1 MAVIAEEARER
12 AGPRQLQPERA
23 TVSLE
28 PASAYEA
35 VTRQM
40 VLGLTE
46 DLREIKARL
55 NGLLFLVA
63 GSVLLDLLSRGVL
76 RGP

>member
-1 MAVIAEEARER
+1 MR
-12 AGPRQLQPERA
+12 AASVAPPGQGRQA
-23 TVSLE
+23 VSLE

-40 VLGLTE
+40 VLDLGE
-46 DLREIKARL
+46 ELREIKGRL

-63 GSVLLDLLSRGVL
+63 GSVLLDVVL
-76 RGP
+76 RVLGRG

>member
-1 MAVIAEEARER
+1 MMTTIEHMARSPC
-12 AGPRQLQPERA
+12 AGGAPLA

-40 VLGLTE
+40 VLAMSEELK
-46 DLREIKARL
+46 EIKARL
-55 NGLLFLVA
+55 NGLLFMVA
-63 GSVLLDLLSRGVL
+63 GSVLLDVAL
-76 RGP
+76 RLGGG

>member
-1 MAVIAEEARER
+1 MAAIAEEARER
-12 AGPRQLQPERA
+12 ASPRGPERA

-40 VLGLTE
+40 VLGLAE

-63 GSVLLDLLSRGVL
+63 GSVLLDVLSRWVL
-76 RGP
+76 GGS

>member
-1 MAVIAEEARER
+1 MRAASDAVAAVARP
-12 AGPRQLQPERA
+12 A
-23 TVSLE
+23 VSLE

-40 VLGLTE
+40 VLDMGE
-46 DLREIKARL
+46 ELREIKGRL

-63 GSVLLDLLSRGVL
+63 GSVLLDVVL
-76 RGP
+76 RVMGVG